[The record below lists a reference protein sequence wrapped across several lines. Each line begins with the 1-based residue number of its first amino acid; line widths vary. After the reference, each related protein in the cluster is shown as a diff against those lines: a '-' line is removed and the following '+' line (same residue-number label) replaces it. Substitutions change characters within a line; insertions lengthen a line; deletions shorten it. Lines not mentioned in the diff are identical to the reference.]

1 MQSAADAKAAYAKQQ
16 WEETVASR
24 TQMEQS
30 RRAAAGAAREE
41 GERLAL
47 LARRN
52 AEESLARDAR
62 EVVGQRE
69 RTIAVKQ
76 QQLRDAAE
84 RRKASVESALM
95 DKERSKVLASI
106 EAEEDDKFRRVCE
119 EKITEYSAEGK
130 PIVTLLKAMRF
141 KQPELIPALLSKK
154 DY

>member
-69 RTIAVKQ
+69 RTIAVM
-76 QQLRDAAE
+76 RDAAE
-84 RRKASVESALM
+84 RRKGKASMESALM

>member
-69 RTIAVKQ
+69 RTIEVDPLQ
-76 QQLRDAAE
+76 NRHIF
-84 RRKASVESALM
+84 RTSAL
-95 DKERSKVLASI
+95 RHLLI
-106 EAEEDDKFRRVCE
+106 LDDFLPFA
-119 EKITEYSAEGK
+119 IF
-130 PIVTLLKAMRF
+130 L
-141 KQPELIPALLSKK
+141 
-154 DY
+154 